1 MRGMAAV
8 LAVLSASSVLL
19 VAGCTG
25 DAVQV
30 PLPRPDAATTRLCE
44 GMRLPAELHGESRRA
59 TEPKS
64 ALVTAWGSPAIAVR
78 CGVARP
84 AAMVPTSQ
92 LLTINGVDWFP
103 QPMDRPTT
111 FTAMGR
117 QAYVEV
123 TVPGAYKPAAEVLN
137 ELTGVIKALPPKPAG
152 EL

>member
-1 MRGMAAV
+1 MAAV
-8 LAVLSASSVLL
+8 LAVLSVLPA
-19 VAGCTG
+19 AGCTG
-25 DAVQV
+25 GAVEV
-30 PLPRPDAATTRLCE
+30 PVPRPDPATARLC
-44 GMRLPAELHGESRRA
+44 GGLRLPAELHGRSRRS
-59 TEPKS
+59 TEPES
-64 ALVTAWGSPAIAVR
+64 PLITAWGSPAIAVR

-84 AAMVPTSQ
+84 SAMVPTSN

-137 ELTGVIKALPPKPAG
+137 ELTGAIKALPPKPAG